1 MSVFFYSSHVHLGIN
16 NLEIINFFKDFLMWI
31 ICKVFTEFIT
41 ILLLYYV
48 LVFWLQ
54 GMWDL
59 SSLPGIEHA
68 SLALE
73 GEVLTTGWP
82 GKSLEII
89 NF

>member
-1 MSVFFYSSHVHLGIN
+1 
-16 NLEIINFFKDFLMWI
+16 MWI

-73 GEVLTTGWP
+73 GEVLTTGSP